1 MGYGRKNED
10 GFYVR
15 YGVSTGIY
23 NVKKARSTTV
33 FSMTALGRT
42 GHSTHTHT
50 HTRLYWGLPGGASG
64 KESACQCR
72 RQKKL
77 RRPGFDSWIGKIP

>member
-50 HTRLYWGLPGGASG
+50 HTHTHTFVLGAS
-64 KESACQCR
+64 R
-72 RQKKL
+72 WR
-77 RRPGFDSWIGKIP
+77 